1 MFNVSNLLFTVLLWT
16 ISLLKANGSFVGLE
30 NGCGG
35 VKAYGLTGVRGGS
48 ATVCWGSAVACGLWP
63 VGVQGYDRVE
73 HSLLVLGSSSLGVLG
88 LGHWELCWL
97 GPI

>member
-1 MFNVSNLLFTVLLWT
+1 MGESKLM
-16 ISLLKANGSFVGLE
+16 GSQEYEAGRQQSVG
-30 NGCGG
+30 
-35 VKAYGLTGVRGGS
+35 AQ
-48 ATVCWGSAVACGLWP
+48 LWP